1 MRDCHAYDYAV
12 LRVVPHVE
20 REEFVNVGVILSCP
34 DRQFLGTLVHLDA
47 TRLKAFAPGL
57 DEDAVRSHLAS
68 FEAVCRGGADT
79 GPIGLLPARQR
90 FHWLVAPRSTVIQ
103 TSPAHTGWCRDPE
116 ETLERLLRQY
126 VLTADA

>member
-12 LRVVPHVE
+12 LRIVPHVE

-34 DRQFLGTLVHLDA
+34 GRQFIGTRVQLDM
-47 TRLKAFAPGL
+47 TRLRALAPTL

-68 FEAVCRGGADT
+68 FEAVCRGGADA
-79 GPIGLLPARQR
+79 GPIGALPARQR

-116 ETLERLLRQY
+116 ATLERLLQRY
-126 VLTADA
+126 VSTLE

>member
-34 DRQFLGTLVHLDA
+34 DRRFLGTRVHLDV
-47 TRLKAFAPGL
+47 TRLKAFAPTL
-57 DEDAVRSHLAS
+57 DEDVVRSHLAS
-68 FEAVCRGGADT
+68 FEAVCRGGADA
-79 GPIGLLPARQR
+79 GPIGALPARQR

-116 ETLERLLRQY
+116 DTLERLLRQY
-126 VLTADA
+126 VVTPDA

>member
-1 MRDCHAYDYAV
+1 MRDSHAYDYAV

-34 DRQFLGTLVHLDA
+34 DRQFIGTRIHLDVA
-47 TRLKAFAPGL
+47 RLKALAPTL
-57 DEDAVRSHLAS
+57 DEDAVRSHLVS
-68 FEAVCRGGADT
+68 FEAVCRGGADA

-116 ETLERLLRQY
+116 ETLERLLRKY
-126 VLTADA
+126 VAAPGR